1 MKIITAIEPYR
12 SKNIMSES
20 SNDDL
25 SFFEEM
31 QDVKPLA
38 NVNKIAAHNGANRQE
53 SLAQQLKREA
63 LEKQVALDDNGLSV
77 DYVVPVDPLDFITY
91 KQDGV
96 QDGVYKNLRLGKYHI
111 DSRLSLKHLKFDDAR
126 LSLFNTIVESH
137 QRGIRTLLVDH
148 GIGLHSK
155 PFAGFMKSYVNQW
168 LSEISQVIAF
178 HTALKQHGGLGCT
191 YVLLKKHPNQKQI
204 NRDLHQRRA

>member
-1 MKIITAIEPYR
+1 
-12 SKNIMSES
+12 MSS
-20 SNDDL
+20 STENEL

-31 QDVKPLA
+31 QDVTPL
-38 NVNKIAAHNGANRQE
+38 NSVNKVSVLDVAKKQE

-77 DYVVPVDPLDFITY
+77 DYVVPLDPMDFISY

-96 QDGVYKNLRLGKYHI
+96 QEGVYKNLRLGKYHI
-111 DSRLSLKHLKFDDAR
+111 DSRLTLKHMKFDDAR
-126 LSLFNTIVESH
+126 LSLFNTIVDCH
-137 QRGIRTLLVDH
+137 KRGIRTLLIDH
-148 GIGLHSK
+148 GIGLNSK

-168 LSEISQVIAF
+168 LSEIEQVIAF

-204 NRDLHQRRA
+204 NREVHQRRG